1 MQNIN
6 ISPKSYIQYESWLVM
21 TQEWEA
27 FAFDV
32 PKAWAT
38 SASRKSKSSGL
49 TIGASV
55 CSCQTIFRAMV

>member
-1 MQNIN
+1 
-6 ISPKSYIQYESWLVM
+6 M

-38 SASRKSKSSGL
+38 SGSRKSNYSGL

-55 CSCQTIFRAMV
+55 FSCRTIFTAMV